1 MANAQTAA
9 QGTHAEQN
17 DFMVMPDFS
26 NVQDRV
32 GEGIY
37 KVRIVDSKGDQ
48 WASKDGKPATTIIV
62 WTLETFGEAEDKNN
76 GRKIFHRTPIEGAGA
91 FRLQDFYRAA
101 MQEECSGRFDR
112 SMLHGREVEVT
123 IAPQKDK
130 PEYTEV
136 KAVRPI
142 TH

>member
-1 MANAQTAA
+1 MQT
-9 QGTHAEQN
+9 QDGTL
-17 DFMVMPDFS
+17 VVPDFS

-37 KVRIVDSKGDQ
+37 KARIIDSKVDTWQG
-48 WASKDGKPATTIIV
+48 KDGKPNTTYIG
-62 WTLETFGEAEDKNN
+62 WTLETFAESEDKNN
-76 GRKIFHRTPIEGAGA
+76 GRRIFHNTPIEGAGA

-101 MQEECSGRFDR
+101 MGEDCSGSFDR
-112 SMLHGREVEVT
+112 TMLHGREVELT
-123 IAPQKDK
+123 IGPQKNK

-136 KAVRPI
+136 KSVRPI

>member
-1 MANAQTAA
+1 MANAQADTTYLVTPNFD
-9 QGTHAEQN
+9 Q
-17 DFMVMPDFS
+17 
-26 NVQDRV
+26 VQDRV

-37 KVRIVDSKGDQ
+37 KARIVDSKVDT
-48 WASKDGKPATTIIV
+48 WAGKEGKPNTTFIN
-62 WTLETFGEAEDKNN
+62 WTLETFGEVEDKNN
-76 GRKIFHRTPIEGAGA
+76 GRKIFHRTPIEGGGA

-101 MQEECSGRFDR
+101 MGEECSGSFDR
-112 SMLHGREVEVT
+112 SMLYGREVELTVG
-123 IAPQKDK
+123 PQKDK

>member
-1 MANAQTAA
+1 MTTQTEFLVTPNFD
-9 QGTHAEQN
+9 Q
-17 DFMVMPDFS
+17 
-26 NVQDRV
+26 VQDRV

-37 KVRIVDSKGDQ
+37 KARIVDSKVDQ
-48 WASKDGKPATTIIV
+48 WAGKDGKPATTFIN
-62 WTLETFGEAEDKNN
+62 WTLETFQEVEDKNN
-76 GRKIFHRTPIEGAGA
+76 GRKIFHRTPIEGGGA

-101 MQEECSGRFDR
+101 MREECSGSFDR
-112 SMLHGREVEVT
+112 TMLHGREVEVT

-136 KAVRPI
+136 KAVRSI

>member
-1 MANAQTAA
+1 METLNNGYLVT
-9 QGTHAEQN
+9 
-17 DFMVMPDFS
+17 PDFT

-37 KVRIVDSKGDQ
+37 KARIVDSKVDT
-48 WASKDGKPATTIIV
+48 WAGKAGKKATTFIA
-62 WTLETFGEAEDKNN
+62 WTLETFAEAEDKNN

-101 MQEECSGRFDR
+101 MQEDCAGAFDR
-112 SMLHGREVEVT
+112 TMLHGREVEVT

-136 KAVRPI
+136 KSVRRI
-142 TH
+142 TNA